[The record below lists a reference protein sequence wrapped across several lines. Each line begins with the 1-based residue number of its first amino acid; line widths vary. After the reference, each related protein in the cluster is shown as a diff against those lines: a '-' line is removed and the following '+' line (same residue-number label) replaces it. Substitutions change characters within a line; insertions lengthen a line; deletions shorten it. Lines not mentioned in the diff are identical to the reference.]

1 MVAVF
6 SEIST
11 CHSEQHDLKIIHIF
25 INTQQIFMFNVSILM
40 IFLWEIWLKKPFH
53 DKM

>member
-6 SEIST
+6 SEIAT

>member
-11 CHSEQHDLKIIHIF
+11 CHNEQHDLKIIHIF
-25 INTQQIFMFNVSILM
+25 INTQQIFMFNVSIEI
-40 IFLWEIWLKKPFH
+40 IFYEKY
-53 DKM
+53 D